1 MSSLKDSF
9 GGVLKTN
16 PHFSATV
23 NNKPTIFKLL
33 QCNYALKL
41 LTLNSC
47 LQNMRVE
54 ADAHCGMVQEDKHIK
69 KRNIPQ

>member
-1 MSSLKDSF
+1 MIFFFCTINKYLHDLSMSSLKDFF

-47 LQNMRVE
+47 LQN
-54 ADAHCGMVQEDKHIK
+54 IS
-69 KRNIPQ
+69 I

>member
-1 MSSLKDSF
+1 MYLHDLSMSSLKDSF

-47 LQNMRVE
+47 LQN
-54 ADAHCGMVQEDKHIK
+54 IS
-69 KRNIPQ
+69 I